1 MRLFVKITSLCI
13 FVAKDISPNAKD
25 LRPKELSKF
34 QSQSDCRET
43 NSSIIF
49 IIKLYYSLWN
59 RINKARNS
67 YCSLRNIWKSNV
79 HSLKTKELLFNI
91 NVISV
96 LLYGCQ
102 TWRVNKNDMNML
114 DVFQT
119 KCLRRIY
126 NIFWP
131 NKISNKDL
139 YRRTNSLPI
148 SCHIQKHGLRWLG
161 HVLRMSPDHIPKVAL

>member
-1 MRLFVKITSLCI
+1 MPRTVQ
-13 FVAKDISPNAKD
+13 KDISA
-25 LRPKELSKF
+25 
-34 QSQSDCRET
+34 
-43 NSSIIF
+43 
-49 IIKLYYSLWN
+49 

-67 YCSLRNIWKSNV
+67 YCSLRNIWKSNTY
-79 HSLKTKELLFNI
+79 SLKTKLLLFNS

-102 TWRVNKNDMNML
+102 SWRVSKDDMNKL

-119 KCLRRIY
+119 KCLRRTC

-131 NKISNKDL
+131 NNISNEDL

-148 SCHIQKHGLRWLG
+148 STQIQKHRLRWLG
-161 HVLRMSPDHIPKVAL
+161 HVLRMPQDSIPKVALRWRPTGKRNRENVMEKNHNNKTS